1 MDVFGFLLFW
11 GGLGYLFDCWF
22 FLVFATGMLVHA
34 HVRCTPAVHM
44 MQTDRENRLKC
55 RK

>member
-1 MDVFGFLLFW
+1 MDAFGFLPFFVF
-11 GGLGYLFDCWF
+11 GLGYLFDCF
-22 FLVFATGMLVHA
+22 CFVFATGMLVHA